1 VEDDMRKIFIVPT
14 LFLILGCVSVQVTP
28 IGSVTTSRPEVP
40 TNEVA
45 IYRTAS
51 QVPGKY
57 EEVALLTATGDYDLT
72 DEAQMY
78 EAFRRNAGKVG
89 ANAVILDA
97 TSEPTTGAKVA
108 NFLLGTAADR
118 KGKAIAIYVSP
129 TLR

>member
-1 VEDDMRKIFIVPT
+1 MRKSLIVST
-14 LFLILGCVSVQVTP
+14 LLLMLGCVSVQVTP
-28 IGSVTTSRPEVP
+28 IGKGTAGRPQVP
-40 TNEVA
+40 TNQVA

-72 DEAQMY
+72 NEAQMY
-78 EAFRRNAGKVG
+78 AAFRKNAGQVG

-108 NFLLGTAADR
+108 NLFLGTTADR
-118 KGKAIAIYVSP
+118 RGKAIAIYVLP
-129 TLR
+129 IAR